1 MCAVLC
7 DMCSLQAVQAFVDG
21 VSSRDKTFK
30 QVEGGFHE
38 MLMGDEKVD
47 STQGIIDWVRAH
59 VGKPWQQQ
67 GEEAGQQQQVQ
78 AQQVAAAAEGPA
90 GARL

>member
-1 MCAVLC
+1 VLC
-7 DMCSLQAVQAFVDG
+7 LLQAVQAFVDG

-30 QVEGGFHE
+30 QVEGGYHE

-59 VGKPWQQQ
+59 VDRPWQQQ
-67 GEEAGQQQQVQ
+67 GDEAGRQQQQVRAQ
-78 AQQVAAAAEGPA
+78 AQQVAEAPA
-90 GARL
+90 DSRL